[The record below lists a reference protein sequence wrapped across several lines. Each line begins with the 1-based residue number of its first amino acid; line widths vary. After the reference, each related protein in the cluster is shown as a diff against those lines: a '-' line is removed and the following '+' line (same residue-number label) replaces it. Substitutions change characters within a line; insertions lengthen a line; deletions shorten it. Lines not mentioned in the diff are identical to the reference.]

1 MGTITINCALH
12 VLRGGKVVFNEPKSA
27 KARLQVAMPP
37 SLALALTDHRK
48 NMEQLRGELVDDGL
62 VFTW

>member
-1 MGTITINCALH
+1 M
-12 VLRGGKVVFNEPKSA
+12 VFNEPKSA